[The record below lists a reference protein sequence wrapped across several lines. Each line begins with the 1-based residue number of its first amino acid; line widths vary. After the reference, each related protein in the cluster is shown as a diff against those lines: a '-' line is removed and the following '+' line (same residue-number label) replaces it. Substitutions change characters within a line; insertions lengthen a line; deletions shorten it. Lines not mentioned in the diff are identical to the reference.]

1 MLYIKSSG
9 LTHFITES
17 LYLLTTFTHF
27 AHPPCLLGM
36 ILEVQGGEWHFRTSG
51 VLHSGELR
59 GCIEY

>member
-36 ILEVQGGEWHFRTSG
+36 ILEVQGVSG
-51 VLHSGELR
+51 TLGHQGSCTLGSSEAA
-59 GCIEY
+59 